1 MSSTNA
7 RVKEETV
14 FRTNFVRTLIVGG
27 VLAAVAAGGAFASAA
42 AVTLGPAAVPVN
54 PNGYRFAVNVTCPPN
69 AESAPC
75 TGALSMQTV
84 PIRPYAG
91 SVYSNIP
98 KKKWPVG
105 YLEFSVP
112 AGKTVPVRGRLLAG
126 ALVQVKTKGSVKV
139 LADVLEDDTVV
150 AKRTLTLKLRRG

>member
-1 MSSTNA
+1 M
-7 RVKEETV
+7 
-14 FRTNFVRTLIVGG
+14 FRINFIRTLIVGG
-27 VLAAVAAGGAFASAA
+27 VLAAIAAGGALASAA
-42 AVTLGPAAVPVN
+42 AVTVPATVPVN

-69 AESAPC
+69 AESTPC

-84 PIRPYAG
+84 PIKPYAG
-91 SVYSNIP
+91 SVFNSIP

-105 YLEFSVP
+105 YLAFSVP

-139 LADVLEDDTVV
+139 LVDIVEDDTVV
-150 AKRTLTLKLRRG
+150 AKRTLTLKLKRG